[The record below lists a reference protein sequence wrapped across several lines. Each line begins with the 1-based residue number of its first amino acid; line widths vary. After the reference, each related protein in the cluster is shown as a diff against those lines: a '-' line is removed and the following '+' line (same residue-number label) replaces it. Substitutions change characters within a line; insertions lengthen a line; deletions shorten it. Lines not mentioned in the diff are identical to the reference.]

1 LTASGLQNKSFKN
14 QPMKKNFQRSPHMN
28 KRLTLVGSLLA
39 VCLGLFTALPAKA
52 ASLQPVTNWIPSG
65 VPTNVSMYVYS
76 ISY

>member
-1 LTASGLQNKSFKN
+1 
-14 QPMKKNFQRSPHMN
+14 MN